1 MSRAPDR
8 QTDGEDPRRPLAQDR
23 PRRAQ
28 DFGLDMRRLKRIRV
42 ITFAILALPLL
53 ALALLAGKFVSMPVT
68 QAWHGAAYSDQQF
81 SQAIERL
88 APVWVVN
95 RFEPYLP
102 HLTKGTDLLQDG
114 ENSAAEK
121 ELRTA
126 LQTWESGHD
135 LNQPMHAQCKI
146 RNNLAIS
153 IERQAKDITDDGD
166 RADRMF
172 EAEQII
178 TPCMSGGGGGD
189 GEGQGQGG
197 GDDGDGEGQGG
208 GDGEGQGGGGQGDKS
223 GDPDQGGGGDESG
236 EPSEGED
243 GGESGEPSEGEGTG
257 NEDQDT
263 TDDNGKRIEDERRD
277 ADKKAGNDP
286 DEREKEQK
294 GQDQGDGG
302 QGGEEDGNG
311 GPKDPGDPKREDPEG
326 SEKPEE
332 APTEGDSKEE
342 QKKKDELD
350 KRNKDANKGEGE
362 DDSDGGDDNP
372 AKPW

>member
-1 MSRAPDR
+1 MSRAR
-8 QTDGEDPRRPLAQDR
+8 RNRAHATRRVRPLEQET
-23 PRRAQ
+23 PRRAR
-28 DFGLDMRRLKRIRV
+28 DFGLDMRRLKRLRV
-42 ITFAILALPLL
+42 ITFSILALPLL
-53 ALALLAGKFVSMPVT
+53 ALALLAGKFVSMPIT
-68 QAWHGAAYSDQQF
+68 QAWHGSAYSQQQF
-81 SQAIERL
+81 TEAAERL
-88 APVWVVN
+88 SPVWVVN
-95 RFEPYLP
+95 WFEPYLP

-114 ENSAAEK
+114 KNAEAEK
-121 ELRTA
+121 ELQAA
-126 LQTWESGHD
+126 LDTWEDGHD

-153 IERQAKDITDDGD
+153 IERQAAEIKDDGD

-189 GEGQGQGG
+189 DDQGQGGG
-197 GDDGDGEGQGG
+197 GDDGDDQGQGG
-208 GDGEGQGGGGQGDKS
+208 DGDDGDDQGQGGDGDDEGTSS
-223 GDPDQGGGGDESG
+223 GDPDEDQGTGDE
-236 EPSEGED
+236 D
-243 GGESGEPSEGEGTG
+243 EGTG
-257 NEDQDT
+257 NEDQGT

-286 DEREKEQK
+286 DEREKDQK
-294 GQDQGDGG
+294 GKDQDKGDQGG
-302 QGGEEDGNG
+302 QDDGNG

-332 APTEGDSKEE
+332 APTEGDSTEE

-350 KRNKDANKGEGE
+350 KRNKDANDGEGE

>member
-1 MSRAPDR
+1 MSRAR
-8 QTDGEDPRRPLAQDR
+8 RNRAHATRRVRPLEQET
-23 PRRAQ
+23 PRRAR
-28 DFGLDMRRLKRIRV
+28 DFGLDMRRLKRLRV
-42 ITFAILALPLL
+42 ITFSILALPLL
-53 ALALLAGKFVSMPVT
+53 ALALLAGKFVSMPIT
-68 QAWHGAAYSDQQF
+68 QAWHGSAYSQQQF
-81 SQAIERL
+81 TEAAERL
-88 APVWVVN
+88 SPVWVIN
-95 RFEPYLP
+95 WFEPYLP

-114 ENSAAEK
+114 KNAEAEK
-121 ELRTA
+121 ELQAA
-126 LQTWESGHD
+126 LDTWADGHD

-153 IERQAKDITDDGD
+153 IERQAAEIKDDGD

-189 GEGQGQGG
+189 DDQGQGG
-197 GDDGDGEGQGG
+197 GDGDDGDDQGQGGDGDDQGQGG
-208 GDGEGQGGGGQGDKS
+208 GDGDDEGTSS
-223 GDPDQGGGGDESG
+223 GDPGEDEGTGDE
-236 EPSEGED
+236 D
-243 GGESGEPSEGEGTG
+243 EGTG
-257 NEDQDT
+257 NEDQGT

-286 DEREKEQK
+286 DEREKDQK
-294 GQDQGDGG
+294 GKDQDKGDQGG
-302 QGGEEDGNG
+302 QDDGNG

-332 APTEGDSKEE
+332 APTEGDSTEE

-350 KRNKDANKGEGE
+350 KRNKDANDGEGE